1 MTTQITIAN
10 VTTSVLTYQGQ
21 RVVTNKQLAAFYG
34 CLEVSIREN
43 FSANKDRFEEG
54 KHYIKIKG
62 SQVSDFVRLSGIPTT
77 EIPEATTVLMLWTE
91 KGAARHAKMLST
103 EKAWEVFE
111 ELEDGYFRLKQSQA
125 LENLTPELARQI
137 GGIMKAVVHKQIED
151 ALRESLPQL
160 VHGAIS
166 ASHTGV
172 RHGITAGQIMETYGL
187 QKIKGGAQHLSRCL
201 VKLACLIDGSG
212 RAEMGTRTAKLFD
225 PDRVAAQMKIGGMI
239 EQYKKYVQE
248 RKGQGN
254 LFAMRPI

>member
-1 MTTQITIAN
+1 MSNITVAN
-10 VTTSVLTYQGQ
+10 VTTQLLTYQEK
-21 RVVTNKQLAAFYG
+21 RVTTTKQLAAFYG
-34 CLEVSIREN
+34 SKEGSIQEN
-43 FSANKDRFEEG
+43 YRANKERFEEG
-54 KHYIKIKG
+54 KHYIKITG
-62 SQVSDFVRLSGIPTT
+62 SQVTDFVRYSGILTT

-91 KGAARHAKMLST
+91 KGAARHAKMLTT

-111 ELEDGYFRLKQSQA
+111 ELEDVYFRVKQSPVDFDNLPPA
-125 LENLTPELARQI
+125 LAKQF
-137 GGIMKAVVHKQIED
+137 GGIIKSVVHKQIED

-160 VHGAIS
+160 IHGAIS

-172 RHGITAGQIMETYGL
+172 RHGITAGQVMETYGL
-187 QKIKGGAQHLSRCL
+187 QKIKGGAQHLSPCL

-239 EQYKKYVQE
+239 EQYKKYVQN

-254 LFAMRPI
+254 LLSLIHI

>member
-1 MTTQITIAN
+1 MNLVVKSNDGTP
-10 VTTSVLTYQGQ
+10 VTTSEIISANTGNQHKNVLELVKQYQSQLEEFGPLAFETRMGKPLPQGGFAKATEFSILNEPQSTFVLTLMRNSEIVVKFKLELVKEFYAM
-21 RVVTNKQLAAFYG
+21 RVTLDNLPPALAKQF
-34 CLEVSIREN
+34 
-43 FSANKDRFEEG
+43 
-54 KHYIKIKG
+54 
-62 SQVSDFVRLSGIPTT
+62 
-77 EIPEATTVLMLWTE
+77 
-91 KGAARHAKMLST
+91 
-103 EKAWEVFE
+103 
-111 ELEDGYFRLKQSQA
+111 
-125 LENLTPELARQI
+125 
-137 GGIMKAVVHKQIED
+137 GGIIKSVVHKQIEE

-160 VHGAIS
+160 IHGAIA

-225 PDRVAAQMKIGGMI
+225 PDRVAAQMKIGGMV
-239 EQYKKYVQE
+239 EQYKRYVQE